1 MAFRFLHTADIH
13 LDSPLRT
20 LALRDEALGAH
31 IRGATRRAFS
41 GLVDIC
47 LDRRLDALVIAGDLY
62 DRDLEDMSTALFF
75 GREMR
80 RLAEAGIRV
89 FIIRGNHD
97 AESLLTRALS
107 LPGNVH
113 VFSSQGDTVRLDDA
127 GVAIHGVSFATAH
140 VAENLVSR
148 YPAPVSGLVNIG
160 LLHTSLTG
168 AEGHDVYA
176 PCSLADL
183 RAHGYDYWALGHVHK
198 RMVHAEKPWIV
209 MPGIPQGRDIGE
221 SGPKSAT
228 LVTISDDGA
237 ITAEPAPSAVAEF
250 ARVEA
255 DLSGAETM
263 SDVAAQL
270 ETALAEALEAISAPW
285 LVARV
290 TLTGDTPLAGELR
303 RDDDLSLAEV
313 RQAAEAVGK
322 TLIDKLA
329 FDFSGGAT
337 AETGPLAELEALMST
352 PETLPPEVID
362 KTLEAINAVRRTL
375 PRASHE
381 AFPPTDEARREM
393 ASELIAQGSGDVI
406 ARLRGAEDD

>member
-20 LALRDEALGAH
+20 LALRDERLGAH

-41 GLVDIC
+41 GLVDVC
-47 LDRRLDALVIAGDLY
+47 LDQRLDALVIAGDLY

-127 GVAIHGVSFATAH
+127 GAAIHGVSFATAH

-148 YPAPVSGLVNIG
+148 YPAPVNGLVNIG

-176 PCSLADL
+176 PCALADL

-198 RMVHAEKPWIV
+198 RAVHAERPWVV

-228 LVTISDDGA
+228 LVTVAEDGA
-237 ITAEPAPSAVAEF
+237 ITVEPVPSAVAEF

-255 DLSGAETM
+255 DLTCAETM
-263 SDVAAQL
+263 AEVAARL
-270 ETALAEALEAISAPW
+270 ETALAEALEAIRAPR
-285 LVARV
+285 LIARV
-290 TLTGDTPLAGELR
+290 TLTGETPMAGELR
-303 RDDDLSLAEV
+303 RDDDRSLAEA
-313 RQAAEAVGK
+313 RQAAEVVGN

-329 FDFSGGAT
+329 FDFGAGTT
-337 AETGPLAELEALMST
+337 AQAGPLAELEALMST
-352 PETLPPEVID
+352 PEGLPPEVID
-362 KTLEAINAVRRTL
+362 KTLEAINAVRRAL

-381 AFPPTDEARREM
+381 AFPPSDEARRKL
-393 ASELIAQGSGDVI
+393 AAELIAEGSGDVI
-406 ARLRGAEDD
+406 ARLRGAEDG

>member
-13 LDSPLRT
+13 LDSPLGT
-20 LALRDEALGAH
+20 LALRDEMLGAH

-41 GLVDIC
+41 GLVEVC
-47 LDRRLDALVIAGDLY
+47 LDQRVDAMIIAGDLY

-97 AESLLTRALS
+97 AESVLTRALS
-107 LPGNVH
+107 LPDNVH
-113 VFSSQGDTVRLDDA
+113 VFSAKGETVRDEHA
-127 GVAIHGVSFATAH
+127 GVAIHGLSFAAPH
-140 VAENLVSR
+140 VPENLVNR
-148 YPAPVSGLVNIG
+148 YPAPVSGLINIG

-198 RMVHAEKPWIV
+198 RAVHAEKPWVV

-228 LVTISDDGA
+228 LVSVADDGTIS
-237 ITAEPAPSAVAEF
+237 AEPLPSAVAEF

-255 DLSGAETM
+255 DLSGAETRAE
-263 SDVAAQL
+263 VAARLEHALAGAL
-270 ETALAEALEAISAPW
+270 ETIEAPW

-290 TLTGDTPLAGELR
+290 TLTGDTPLAGALR
-303 RDDDLSLAEV
+303 RDDDLTRIEAQ
-313 RQAAEAVGK
+313 QAAEVVGK
-322 TLIDKLA
+322 TLIDKVA
-329 FDFSGGAT
+329 FAFGST
-337 AETGPLAELEALMST
+337 AQPEAGPIAELEALMSA
-352 PETLPPEVID
+352 PESLPPEVID
-362 KTLEAINAVRRTL
+362 KTLEAMNAVRRAL

-381 AFPPTDEARREM
+381 AFPVSDDARREM
-393 ASELIAQGSGDVI
+393 AVQLIAEGAGDVI
-406 ARLRGAEDD
+406 ARLRGAEDG